1 MHFYSLVALSTSCY
15 RSRVT
20 KQDCLNG
27 KKNGATILYKPS
39 EEADEF
45 IGTCLMLGIPITF
58 TRIGTS
64 VEVSEFAHVYILSS
78 AEPMVVTTLTGRLI
92 TLYPSTTSYLSSD
105 GCAL

>member
-27 KKNGATILYKPS
+27 KLDGTTILYEPS

-45 IGTCLMLGIPITF
+45 IGTCLMLGVHITF
-58 TRIGTS
+58 TKIDTS
-64 VEVSEFAHVYILSS
+64 VELSEFAMVYILST

-92 TLYPSTTSYLSSD
+92 TLYPSTSYLSSD
-105 GCAL
+105 ECTQ

>member
-27 KKNGATILYKPS
+27 KKNGATILYEPS

-45 IGTCLMLGIPITF
+45 VGTCLMLGIPITF
-58 TRIGTS
+58 TKIDTS
-64 VEVSEFAHVYILSS
+64 VEVSEFAQVYILST

-92 TLYPSTTSYLSSD
+92 SLFISSD
-105 GCAL
+105 GSC

>member
-15 RSRVT
+15 LSKLT

-27 KKNGATILYKPS
+27 KVDGATILYEPS

-45 IGTCLMLGIPITF
+45 IGSCLMLGIPITF
-58 TRIGTS
+58 TKIDTS
-64 VEVSEFAHVYILSS
+64 VEISEFARVYILST

-92 TLYPSTTSYLSSD
+92 TLYPSTSYLSSD
-105 GCAL
+105 ESP

>member
-15 RSRVT
+15 RSKVT
-20 KQDCLNG
+20 KRDCLNG
-27 KKNGATILYKPS
+27 KLDGTTILYEPS

-58 TRIGTS
+58 TKIDTS
-64 VEVSEFAHVYILSS
+64 VEVSEFARVYILST

-92 TLYPSTTSYLSSD
+92 TLYPSTSYLSSD
-105 GCAL
+105 ESL

>member
-15 RSRVT
+15 LSTVT
-20 KQDCLNG
+20 KRDFLNSKLDG
-27 KKNGATILYKPS
+27 TTILYEPS

-58 TRIGTS
+58 TKIDTS
-64 VEVSEFAHVYILSS
+64 VEISEFARVYILST

-92 TLYPSTTSYLSSD
+92 TLYPSTSYLSSD
-105 GCAL
+105 ECAL

>member
-15 RSRVT
+15 RSKVT

-27 KKNGATILYKPS
+27 KLDGTTILYEPS

-58 TRIGTS
+58 IKIDTS
-64 VEVSEFAHVYILSS
+64 VEISEFSRVYILST

-92 TLYPSTTSYLSSD
+92 TLYPSTSYLSSD
-105 GCAL
+105 ECAL

>member
-15 RSRVT
+15 LSTVT

-27 KKNGATILYKPS
+27 KLDGTAILYEPG

-58 TRIGTS
+58 TKIDTS
-64 VEVSEFAHVYILSS
+64 VEVSEFARVYILST
-78 AEPMVVTTLTGRLI
+78 AEPIVVTTLTGRLI
-92 TLYPSTTSYLSSD
+92 TLYPSISYLSSD
-105 GCAL
+105 ECAL

>member
-20 KQDCLNG
+20 KRDCLNG
-27 KKNGATILYKPS
+27 KLDGVTILYEPS

-45 IGTCLMLGIPITF
+45 IGTCLLLGVPLTF
-58 TRIGTS
+58 TKIDTS
-64 VEVSEFAHVYILSS
+64 VEVSEFARVYILST

-92 TLYPSTTSYLSSD
+92 TLYPSTSYLSSD
-105 GCAL
+105 ESL

>member
-15 RSRVT
+15 RSKVT
-20 KQDCLNG
+20 KRDCLNG
-27 KKNGATILYKPS
+27 KLDGTTILYEPS

-58 TRIGTS
+58 TKIDTS
-64 VEVSEFAHVYILSS
+64 IEISEFARVYILST

-92 TLYPSTTSYLSSD
+92 TLYPSTSYLSSD
-105 GCAL
+105 ECAL

>member
-15 RSRVT
+15 PSTVT

-27 KKNGATILYKPS
+27 KLDGTTILYEPG

-45 IGTCLMLGIPITF
+45 IGTCLLLGIPITF
-58 TRIGTS
+58 IKIDTS
-64 VEVSEFAHVYILSS
+64 VEISEFEWVYILST

-92 TLYPSTTSYLSSD
+92 TLYPSTSYLSSD
-105 GCAL
+105 ECAL

>member
-15 RSRVT
+15 RSKVT

-27 KKNGATILYKPS
+27 KLDGTTILYEPS

-58 TRIGTS
+58 IKIDTS
-64 VEVSEFAHVYILSS
+64 IEISEFARVYILST

-92 TLYPSTTSYLSSD
+92 TLYPSTSYLSSD
-105 GCAL
+105 ESL